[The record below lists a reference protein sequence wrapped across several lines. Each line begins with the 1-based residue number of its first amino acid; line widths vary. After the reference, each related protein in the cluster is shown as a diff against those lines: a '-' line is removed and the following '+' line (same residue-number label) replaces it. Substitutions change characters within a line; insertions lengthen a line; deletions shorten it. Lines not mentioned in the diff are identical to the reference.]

1 MLPLFLMVKVTVT
14 GRPVLVPAGPHR
26 CPCMTDTQREDNAV
40 LWPTANDSHQIPIL
54 TDACLHWATVKLTQG
69 SLHWF

>member
-26 CPCMTDTQREDNAV
+26 CPCMTDTQREDNAAENG
-40 LWPTANDSHQIPIL
+40 LGHTQCYGQLQMTL
-54 TDACLHWATVKLTQG
+54 TRFLFLQTLVYTGPL
-69 SLHWF
+69 